1 MQSHWPPNLQ
11 HPFSPAGRQDPH
23 PAYQWLRRNSPV
35 RFDPFMRFWLLTTHA
50 DCSAALRDP
59 RFSAALGQR
68 ERLREEELP
77 PSMLNTDSPEHE
89 RLRGPAS
96 ALTGPAHIDALLGG
110 LGSLVEGLVG
120 GLSGDIDGYA
130 DLGEPYARAVLA
142 TLLELPQEQW
152 AEFGE
157 LARDAS
163 VNLDPLAGPGTA
175 AAGRQV
181 MADLTALLSAN
192 LNRVVTAGEGT
203 PLAKLGSDERLSRPE
218 VLAVLGLIVVGGYLP
233 LADLIGNA
241 LFCLAGKPDLVKGVL
256 RDPERAVEEMAR
268 LFAPIPFTAR
278 VTTQDVE
285 LAGGVIPAGGRVL
298 LLLESAN
305 RDEAVFDR
313 AGEPVLDRSPNPHLA
328 YAAGPHFCLGAVLVR
343 RAAALL
349 LSAFFTRFGEAGPVD
364 DGEPRWARTMVP
376 RRLVSCRL
384 RLE

>member
-1 MQSHWPPNLQ
+1 MPSHWPASVQ
-11 HPFSPAGRQDPH
+11 HPFSPSGRQNPY

-50 DCSAALRDP
+50 DCAAALRDP

-68 ERLREEELP
+68 QRLRDDELP

-96 ALTGPAHIDALLGG
+96 ALTGPAHIQELLGG
-110 LGSLVEGLVG
+110 L
-120 GLSGDIDGYA
+120 SGRIERQLAELPAQVDAYA

-142 TLLELPQEQW
+142 TLLELPEKQW
-152 AEFGE
+152 GEFGE

-163 VNLDPLAGPGTA
+163 VNLDPLAGPGAA

-181 MADLTALLSAN
+181 MTELTALLDAN
-192 LNRVVTAGEGT
+192 LGKVLAAGDDT
-203 PLAKLGSDERLSRPE
+203 PLTRLGSDERLTRGE
-218 VLAVLGLIVVGGYLP
+218 VLGVLGLIVVGGYLP

-241 LFCLAGKPDLVKGVL
+241 MYCLVGRPDLIECAL
-256 RDPERAVEEMAR
+256 RDPDRAMEEVAR
-268 LFAPIPFTAR
+268 LYAPIPFTAR

-285 LAGGVIPAGGRVL
+285 LAGGTIPAGGRVL

-305 RDEAVFDR
+305 RDEVVFDR
-313 AGEPVLDRSPNPHLA
+313 AEEPVLDRSPNPHLA

-349 LSAFFTRFGEAGPVD
+349 LPAVFAEFSGIRALEED
-364 DGEPRWARTMVP
+364 PRWARAIVP
-376 RRLVSCRL
+376 RRLVSYRL
-384 RLE
+384 HLR